1 MPKLA
6 IDVELE
12 ELAEVLNQLD
22 PEELETLELLLDPE
36 LGSELQRRR
45 EQGRDELKQRTTLSE
60 DELFSG
66 DS

>member
-22 PEELETLELLLDPE
+22 PEELESLELLLDSE

-45 EQGRDELKQRTTLSE
+45 EQGRSDLEQGTTLSE
-60 DELFSG
+60 DELFGG

>member
-22 PEELETLELLLDPE
+22 PDELETLEMLLDSE

-45 EQGRDELKQRTTLSE
+45 EQGRAELKQGTTLSE
-60 DELFSG
+60 DDLFGS